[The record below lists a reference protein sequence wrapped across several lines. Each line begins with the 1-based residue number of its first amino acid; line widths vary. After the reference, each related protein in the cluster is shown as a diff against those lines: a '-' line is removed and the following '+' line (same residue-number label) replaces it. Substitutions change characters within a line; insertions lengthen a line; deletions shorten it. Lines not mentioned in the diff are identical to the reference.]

1 MANRWMWFV
10 FAVLSMALMAGL
22 YTRVVYH
29 LWFKRNDDNQLSYQQ
44 RVSDA
49 LCTFIQSTSIYIFRF
64 INQNCLDVCDA
75 CEFYYAND

>member
-29 LWFKRNDDNQLSYQQ
+29 LWFKRNDDNQLTYQQ
-44 RVSDA
+44 RVSDKDVSLA
-49 LCTFIQSTSIYIFRF
+49 FIQFTNIFFRF
-64 INQNCLDVCDA
+64 
-75 CEFYYAND
+75 F